1 MATNKNSNPVS
12 MPAPLSLA
20 QKVAR
25 RNALAAAQVM
35 AEEMSK
41 GMMMGYTLPNEPFI
55 VNHQTSTT
63 GNFMLRLQ
71 SVTNPTAGTVQLY
84 AFEGAEEQLKQLWAD
99 KEVVHGEL
107 YQDIEE
113 LRFILTN
120 RSNYQLMSPVTIEGL
135 KRQYVADPNPIV
147 FGSKKKALTDDQ
159 VAMVTAFNKGQTAKG
174 AVLAASNQQTQGAGS
189 WFGGMI
195 KNILN

>member
-12 MPAPLSLA
+12 APLSLA
-20 QKVAR
+20 QKVAQ
-25 RNALAAAQVM
+25 RNALAAAQAM
-35 AEEMSK
+35 AEGMMNK
-41 GMMMGYTLPNEPFI
+41 GMMMGYTLPNEAFI
-55 VNHQTSTT
+55 VNHQFSSN

-84 AFEGAEEQLKQLWAD
+84 AYEGGEAQLKQLWAD
-99 KEVVHGEL
+99 KEVVYGDI

-113 LRFILTN
+113 LRFIQTN
-120 RSNYQLMSPVTIEGL
+120 GSNYQLMSAVTIEGL
-135 KRQYVADPNPIV
+135 KRQFVASPNPIL

-159 VAMVTAFNKGQTAKG
+159 VAMTTALNKGQTAKA

-189 WFGGMI
+189 WFGGVF
-195 KNILN
+195 KNLLN